1 MVGSPPRGV
10 EVGRGK
16 VRLFQPSL
24 PNNRPE
30 GCSSSSTIVSLWH
43 KKKKVKKIGQ
53 KQSFLFQSQYN
64 IVLSMQSPKH
74 YRSNTFFIYLQRNI
88 VFHVQ
93 SPTFKDQQH
102 GFIVFWFIIFLQFKK
117 RYRSKAIYGAW
128 NCLVHYL
135 SSEVIKVC
143 TGEFNCIKIF
153 HLISSLSRHKIYSSY
168 TICINYFL
176 PMHEI
181 IFLVIRKFTW
191 LHYKIWKYSFIASFK
206 SYSYST
212 IYEFMYWINLNAFN
226 IYM

>member
-1 MVGSPPRGV
+1 
-10 EVGRGK
+10 
-16 VRLFQPSL
+16 
-24 PNNRPE
+24 
-30 GCSSSSTIVSLWH
+30 
-43 KKKKVKKIGQ
+43 
-53 KQSFLFQSQYN
+53 
-64 IVLSMQSPKH
+64 MQSPKH

-117 RYRSKAIYGAW
+117 RYRSKAIYNAW
-128 NCLVHYL
+128 NCLVYYL

-143 TGEFNCIKIF
+143 TGEFHCIKIF

-181 IFLVIRKFTW
+181 IFLVIRIFTW

-206 SYSYST
+206 SYSYSA
-212 IYEFMYWINLNAFN
+212 IYEFMFWVNLNAFN

>member
-43 KKKKVKKIGQ
+43 KEKIGQ
-53 KQSFLFQSQYN
+53 KQSFLFHSQYN
-64 IVLSMQSPKH
+64 VVLSMQSPKN

-102 GFIVFWFIIFLQFKK
+102 GFIVFCIIIFLQFKI
-117 RYRSKAIYGAW
+117 RFRSKPIYDAW
-128 NCLVHYL
+128 NCFVHYL
-135 SSEVIKVC
+135 SSEVIKVR
-143 TGEFNCIKIF
+143 TGEFHCIKIF
-153 HLISSLSRHKIYSSY
+153 NLISSRVVSK
-168 TICINYFL
+168 N
-176 PMHEI
+176 
-181 IFLVIRKFTW
+181 
-191 LHYKIWKYSFIASFK
+191 
-206 SYSYST
+206 
-212 IYEFMYWINLNAFN
+212 
-226 IYM
+226 